1 MARNPIVGVRRSVP
15 TWLALAVAAVGVA
28 LIVVALAA
36 QVRAPE
42 PPRSVGR
49 IDPASPPASSTASP
63 PKATGAAGGAAAGGG
78 SASTGPTG
86 KPAEKPLTASPPV
99 QISIPSIGVRS
110 EIKPIGLAQDGTL
123 AVPQPGPDED
133 KAAWFENSPT
143 PGQPGPAII
152 EGHVDTTSGPSVFF
166 DLGKLRPGAEVLVTR
181 ADGVVAVFKV
191 NAVRNYAKDRFPTGT
206 VYGAK
211 DLSRPALRLITCSNF
226 DSALRTH
233 TGNAVVFAEL
243 SSTRPRR

>member
-1 MARNPIVGVRRSVP
+1 MFGNLTVGGRRSVAL
-15 TWLALAVAAVGVA
+15 WLALAVAAIGTV

-42 PPRSVGR
+42 APRSVGQ
-49 IDPASPPASSTASP
+49 IDPASPGPTSSSA
-63 PKATGAAGGAAAGGG
+63 GAALSPVPSSG
-78 SASTGPTG
+78 SAGSTD
-86 KPAEKPLTASPPV
+86 KPAEKPLAASRPV
-99 QISIPSIGVRS
+99 QISIPSIGVKS
-110 EIKPIGLAQDGTL
+110 QIKPIGLAKDGTL
-123 AVPQPGPDED
+123 AVPQPGPNENL
-133 KAAWFENSPT
+133 AAWFKNSPT

-152 EGHVDTTSGPSVFF
+152 EGHVDTPSGPSVFF
-166 DLGKLRPGAEVLVTR
+166 DLGKLRPGAKVLVAR

-191 NAVRNYAKDRFPTGT
+191 NAVRNYDKDRFPTGT

-226 DSALRTH
+226 DRTLRTH

-243 SSTRPRR
+243 TSTQPGR